1 MSVASPLITLRT
13 VQESGAYSSYL
24 RRASF
29 FFDNDISLSLIVA
42 VPPGDFPAP
51 STGDLPALRPGDMVA
66 LPPGNPPTVKQNAY
80 D

>member
-1 MSVASPLITLRT
+1 VNVASPLIALRT

-29 FFDNDISLSLIVA
+29 FLDNDISLSLIVA

-51 STGDLPALRPGDMVA
+51 CTGDLPA
-66 LPPGNPPTVKQNAY
+66 LPPGNPPVKQNALIKEAMNY
-80 D
+80 HF